1 MVNEPAVNGPA
12 VNGSATASLPPF
24 LTYSDVVALP
34 GRVVLADARWH
45 ADGGDQRAVYERGHV
60 PGAVFVDLDRV
71 ASGPPT
77 PRGGGHPLPEPARFA
92 EDMAALGIGD
102 ADTVIAYDD
111 AGGVIAARLVWMLR
125 VTGHR
130 AAVLDGGIAAYP
142 GELVAG
148 AEAGGEAGA
157 EAGVGAG
164 AGVGSGS
171 GSAAA
176 GGPASLGGGF
186 SARPW
191 PQSAL
196 VGIDE
201 LADPGV
207 LLVDARHRERFEG
220 APDPLDPHPGHI
232 PGAVSVPC
240 RANLDPVGRLL
251 PAERI
256 RANFAAGGVHDAG
269 ELVSYCGSGVTA
281 CHNLLT
287 AELVGLGL
295 GRLFVGGWSAY
306 CRDTTLPAESGAAQA
321 ADGGL
326 PTEDC

>member
-1 MVNEPAVNGPA
+1 MVNEPVVNTSAVNE
-12 VNGSATASLPPF
+12 SATAFVPPF
-24 LTYSDVVALP
+24 LTYSDIAALP
-34 GRVVLADARWH
+34 GRVVMADARWY
-45 ADGGDQRAVYERGHV
+45 ADGRDPRAVYELGHV

-102 ADTVIAYDD
+102 SDTVIAYDD

-125 VTGHR
+125 ATGHR

-142 GELVAG
+142 GEL
-148 AEAGGEAGA
+148 E
-157 EAGVGAG
+157 VGAG
-164 AGVGSGS
+164 AGVGVGAGAVAGS
-171 GSAAA
+171 GSRSGTGA
-176 GGPASLGGGF
+176 GSGF
-186 SARPW
+186 SARAW
-191 PQSAL
+191 PRSAL
-196 VGIDE
+196 VGIDA

-220 APDPLDPHPGHI
+220 APDPLDPRPGHI
-232 PGAVSVPC
+232 PGAVNVPC
-240 RANLDPVGRLL
+240 RANLDPAGRLL

-256 RANFAAGGVHDAG
+256 KANFAAGGVHDAE

-287 AELVGLGL
+287 AELVGLGR

-306 CRDTTLPAESGAAQA
+306 CRDTTLPAESGAAQIV
-321 ADGGL
+321 D
-326 PTEDC
+326 